1 MRQLVISIKTP
12 GEALDDFK
20 RALKK
25 ARAGKLSP
33 SSEISFD
40 SRKDFNRFVENIHI
54 LSSIRA
60 YKPRSV
66 YDLAKRAGIDVSNLN
81 KIILFFEEL
90 GALKIKE
97 ETVSGRKVRR
107 PIVEYDRIEFK
118 LAG

>member
-1 MRQLVISIKTP
+1 MKQLIISIKAP

-25 ARAGKLSP
+25 ARAGKLAP
-33 SSEISFD
+33 ISEISFD
-40 SRKDFNRFVENIHI
+40 NRKDFNRFVENLHI

-66 YDLAKRAGIDVSNLN
+66 YELAKRAGMDVSNLN
-81 KIILFFEEL
+81 KIILFFEEM
-90 GALKIKE
+90 GAVKIKE

-107 PIVEYDRIEFK
+107 PVVDYDRVEFK

>member
-1 MRQLVISIKTP
+1 MKRLIISIKAP

-25 ARAGKLSP
+25 ARARKLSP
-33 SSEISFD
+33 MTEIAFD
-40 SRKDFNRFVENIHI
+40 NRKDFNRFVENLHI

-60 YKPRSV
+60 HKPRSI
-66 YDLAKRAGIDVSNLN
+66 YELAKRAGMDVSNLN
-81 KIILFFEEL
+81 KIILFFEEMGVL
-90 GALKIKE
+90 RLKE

-107 PIVEYDRIEFK
+107 PVVDYDRIEFK